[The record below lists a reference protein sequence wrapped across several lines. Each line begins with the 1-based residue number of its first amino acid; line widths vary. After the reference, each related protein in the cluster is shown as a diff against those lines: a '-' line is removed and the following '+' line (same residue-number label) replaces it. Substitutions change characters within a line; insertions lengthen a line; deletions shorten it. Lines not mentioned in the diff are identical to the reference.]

1 LPNLAFSMFAALAS
15 LAIAV
20 LSAVKGAYA
29 VTVVFG
35 LLAIGFVLRAGE
47 RRWRGR

>member
-1 LPNLAFSMFAALAS
+1 VPNLAFSVFAALTS

-20 LSAVKGAYA
+20 LSAVKGVYA
-29 VTVVFG
+29 VTAVFG
-35 LLAIGFVLRAGE
+35 LLAIGFLLRASE